1 MATYLLFGKYSA
13 EALKG
18 ISAKRSE
25 DAKALFKKHGGELKA
40 AYATLGD
47 VDLLMIADLPDN
59 ARAMAASMALAKS
72 TGIAFTT
79 APALTVD
86 EFDKL
91 GG

>member
-1 MATYLLFGKYSA
+1 
-13 EALKG
+13 
-18 ISAKRSE
+18 
-25 DAKALFKKHGGELKA
+25 
-40 AYATLGD
+40 
-47 VDLLMIADLPDN
+47 MIADLPDN

-79 APALTVD
+79 APALMVD

>member
-1 MATYLLFGKYSA
+1 
-13 EALKG
+13 
-18 ISAKRSE
+18 
-25 DAKALFKKHGGELKA
+25 
-40 AYATLGD
+40 
-47 VDLLMIADLPDN
+47 MIADLPDN